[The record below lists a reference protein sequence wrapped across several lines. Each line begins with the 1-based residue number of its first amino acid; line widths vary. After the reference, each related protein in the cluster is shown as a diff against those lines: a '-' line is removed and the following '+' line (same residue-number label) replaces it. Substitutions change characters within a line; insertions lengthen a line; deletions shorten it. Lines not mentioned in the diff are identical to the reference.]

1 MEEDGYQASDSRD
14 SIDSTMEVN
23 GDLEDDNDFD
33 EVRENVRPDGNRPE
47 TRRPADNTINSP
59 GKVARSNSKYGEAAR
74 STARPIKAAI
84 ARKFTSRAD
93 SASSAKTGISSAEG
107 KVRASSE
114 GKTRGFGHGTAESIS
129 RHPSEQPAGKGLGD
143 TSESSSARIVE
154 LDRALQFAKD
164 EQKKLKEQLEKC
176 KTHIKLFQEDVAGY
190 KRDIDRRDKKIEEHE
205 KTIDQLKTSTEAVV
219 GDCERHI
226 DKLQLKL
233 SSVQAELTQISNER
247 NLWASKHNEVRDEY
261 LKLECELRTLQG
273 RLSDLNAKWQAKWEQ
288 ESGQFHSET
297 NQYRDALHTA
307 QKEKQDLDN
316 ENQELRRQVLELK
329 HSISTSTRM
338 ESVITDNMVRESVNT
353 LGHHLQNWTISN
365 FRKAK
370 IDVSELPEEV
380 KQIVSKAVPAYST
393 LLTTSKLNV
402 IQAVISAILV
412 DKVFGVYFFGLLDER
427 TSQIREMEEY
437 LRIIGLAPKT
447 RVFAGS
453 SSGINDFFPD
463 PGTPASTNQWRSLTL
478 ALIRNTPDPA
488 FKDQTVASI
497 AATADHIN
505 KTLTALTGI
514 QSSDSRDRT
523 LLAILEEAVEL
534 SRLFRAQRAQFR
546 IVSPRC
552 AAAAS
557 RNGDDSDG
565 DDDGESFDGGSM
577 EDINGEDE
585 TELLGRRV
593 GCVTFPAVYKTG
605 DGNGDNVHLQN
616 VIVKARVLC
625 LPMPHE

>member
-1 MEEDGYQASDSRD
+1 MEPPPARLSKTRVDMEDDGYQASDSRD

-23 GDLEDDNDFD
+23 GDMEDDDDFD
-33 EVRENVRPDGNRPE
+33 EVRENVRLEGNRPE
-47 TRRPADNTINSP
+47 TRRPVDNAINSL
-59 GKVARSNSKYGEAAR
+59 GKIARSNSKYGDAAR

-93 SASSAKTGISSAEG
+93 PTSIKTGISSAEA
-107 KVRASSE
+107 KSRASFD
-114 GKTRGFGHGTAESIS
+114 GKTRGFGHSTVESIS
-129 RHPSEQPAGKGLGD
+129 RLHPEQLAGKGLTD

-164 EQKKLKEQLEKC
+164 EQKKLKEQIEKC

-226 DKLQLKL
+226 DKLQLKI
-233 SSVQAELTQISNER
+233 SSLQAELTQVNNER
-247 NLWASKHNEVRDEY
+247 NLWVSKHNEVRDEY
-261 LKLECELRTLQG
+261 LKLECELRNLQG
-273 RLSDLNAKWQAKWEQ
+273 RLSEINTKWQAKWEQ

-297 NQYRDALHTA
+297 NQYRDALHIA
-307 QKEKQDLDN
+307 QKEKQDRDN

-338 ESVITDNMVRESVNT
+338 ESVITDNMVRESVST
-353 LGHHLQNWTISN
+353 LGHHLQNWTINN

-380 KQIVSKAVPAYST
+380 KQIVSEAVPAYST
-393 LLTTSKLNV
+393 LLATSKLNV
-402 IQAVISAILV
+402 IQSVISTILV

-427 TSQIREMEEY
+427 TSQIQAMEEY
-437 LRIIGLAPKT
+437 LETI
-447 RVFAGS
+447 
-453 SSGINDFFPD
+453 
-463 PGTPASTNQWRSLTL
+463 GTPASTNQWRSLTL
-478 ALIRNTPDPA
+478 ALIRHTPDSA
-488 FKDQTVASI
+488 FKDQTATSI
-497 AATADHIN
+497 AAVADHVN

-523 LLAILEEAVEL
+523 LQAILEEAVEL

-557 RNGDDSDG
+557 KDGDDSDG
-565 DDDGESFDGGSM
+565 DDDGGEEFDGGSM

-585 TELLGRRV
+585 AELLGRRV

-605 DGNGDNVHLQN
+605 DGNGDNLIADPTPFSFGNTDASTERDSQG
-616 VIVKARVLC
+616 
-625 LPMPHE
+625 